1 MNDKSVKKICFVNLF
16 ARELFI
22 QNNIDKPVSFGGAE
36 VQIYQLSKY
45 LAESDQYSVHLL
57 TAGPRPFTSLRR
69 NNVHVHSILSL
80 QAKWGIF
87 SKIAMACR
95 LIVGIYRMN
104 ADVYIQRAIGIETF
118 LVGLYARIHK
128 KKFIYMIAHEWD
140 VSGEYIRRH
149 KVIGRL
155 ALWGIQQATQIIAQN
170 TDQKVMLRDNY
181 ELSSIVF
188 PSLHSIPVHT
198 FALENRE
205 YILWVGR
212 AETWKQPEIFLKL
225 TEAMPNESF
234 VMIIPKGNY
243 PDLYQYIL
251 NEASHLKNLKL
262 ITSVPF
268 TQIDDYFKKA
278 KIFVNTSTMEGFPNT
293 FVQATKYG
301 TPIISLHV
309 NPDDII
315 QSYNLGIVTNNEDID
330 SIASGVRRLI
340 GNPEVYLQIRENCR
354 HYAKDNHDIKKFGD
368 EFAKLI

>member
-36 VQIYQLSKY
+36 VQIYQLSKH
-45 LAESDQYSVHLL
+45 LAESTQYSVHLL
-57 TAGPRPFTSLRR
+57 TAGPRPFTMSYC
-69 NNVHVHSILSL
+69 NNVYVHSVLSL
-80 QAKWGIF
+80 ETKWGLL

-95 LIVGIYRMN
+95 LIIGIYRMN
-104 ADVYIQRAIGIETF
+104 ADVYIQRAVGFETF
-118 LVGLYARIHK
+118 LIGLYARIYK

-140 VSGEYIRRH
+140 ISGEYIRRH

-155 ALWGIQQATQIIAQN
+155 ALRGIKWATQIIAQN
-170 TDQKVMLRDNY
+170 NDQKVMLNDNY
-181 ELSSIVF
+181 KLSSIVF
-188 PSLHSIPVHT
+188 PSLHSIPLHT
-198 FALENRE
+198 LPLENRD

-243 PDLYQYIL
+243 PDLYQQIL
-251 NEASHLKNLKL
+251 NKASHLKNLTL

-268 TQIDDYFKKA
+268 TQIDDYFQKA
-278 KIFVNTSTMEGFPNT
+278 KVFVNTSTMEGFPNT

-301 TPIISLHV
+301 TPIVSLYV
-309 NPDDII
+309 NPDNII
-315 QSYNLGIVTNNEDID
+315 QSCNLGTITNNEDID
-330 SIASGVRRLI
+330 TLASAVSKLI
-340 GNPEVYLQIRENCR
+340 SSSERYLRIRDNCT
-354 HYAKDNHDIKKFGD
+354 HYAKDNHDIKKFGK